1 MSYQRLRMSP
11 LVGLGA
17 GAGTISVTD
26 RVIWAAARP
35 LHVLMA
41 APSVLFIAALTVML
55 FRPPDLQFYSLDRV
69 ALGALIFVVIL
80 RTFVSQQSPW
90 IPGPVTLPMLGL
102 VVLAFSS
109 ALTEPYEAQNWSLFA
124 AKWLV
129 PLVLYQLGGL
139 ALQGRKSCRMFET
152 FSIVIL
158 AYLSLTAIFFLIDA
172 RSLIFPRYILDEN
185 IGIHADRARGPFLQ
199 AVANGVT
206 LNLLGLIAL
215 DSFRRK
221 RLRGLLALLFAAALP
236 VAILATKTRAVW
248 ASFAGSLFVV
258 PFICPSPRVKRGCL
272 SILGA
277 SFVCIT
283 TFLVFGDTHTSLS
296 DRLQERGPVEFRMG
310 MYLAGWEM
318 FLDKPVIGWS
328 ANRIQPELARRIND
342 FHPPYFLF
350 HNTYLEIAVK
360 HGLLGLGLYV
370 WMFVDLFRLG
380 GRRRRFMPSRDGNFL
395 DTEFRR
401 LWPVLVIVYLVNAS
415 FVVMS
420 YQFVNGLLF
429 TIAGMLASQNR
440 RASSNQTHR
449 NALGS
454 RSTNSQTSC

>member
-1 MSYQRLRMSP
+1 MNYQRSYSFQ
-11 LVGLGA
+11 LVRLEA
-17 GAGTISVTD
+17 GVTPAIG
-26 RVIWAAARP
+26 RAILATARP
-35 LHVLMA
+35 LQALLA
-41 APSVLFIAALTVML
+41 APSAVFITALAITL

-69 ALGALIFVVIL
+69 ALVGLIFVVLL
-80 RTFVSQQSPW
+80 RTFLVQQSLW
-90 IPGPVTLPMLGL
+90 IPGPVTLPMFGMVL
-102 VVLAFSS
+102 LAFSS
-109 ALTEPYEAQNWSLFA
+109 VLTESYEAQNWSLFA

-129 PLVLYQLGGL
+129 PLVLYQLAGL
-139 ALQGRKSCRMFET
+139 AFQNARSIRRFET

-172 RSLIFPRYILDEN
+172 RSLIFPRYILDES

-199 AVANGVT
+199 AVANGVS

-215 DSFRRK
+215 DSFRRQ

-258 PFICPSPRVKRGCL
+258 PFICSSARVKRACAC
-272 SILGA
+272 ILGA
-277 SFVCIT
+277 SAVCIT
-283 TFLVFGDTHTSLS
+283 TFLIFGDTHTSLS

-310 MYLAGWEM
+310 MYVAGWEM

-328 ANRIQPELARRIND
+328 ASRIQPELARRISD

-350 HNTYLEIAVK
+350 HNTYLEIEVK
-360 HGLLGLGLYV
+360 HGLLGLAMYV
-370 WMFVDLFRLG
+370 WVIVDLFRLG
-380 GRRRRFMPSRDGNFL
+380 GRRRRFAPTPDGTFL
-395 DTEFRR
+395 DAEFRS
-401 LWPVLVIVYLVNAS
+401 LWPVLVVVYLVNAS

-440 RASSNQTHR
+440 RARLNQTC
-449 NALGS
+449 LE
-454 RSTNSQTSC
+454 

>member
-1 MSYQRLRMSP
+1 MSYQRLNMSP
-11 LVGLGA
+11 SVRLAA
-17 GAGTISVTD
+17 GAGTKSATELA
-26 RVIWAAARP
+26 IWAMARP

-41 APSVLFIAALTVML
+41 APSVLFIGALTVML
-55 FRPPDLQFYSLDRV
+55 FRPPDLQFYALDRV
-69 ALGALIFVVIL
+69 ALGALTFVLIL

-102 VVLAFSS
+102 MLLALSS
-109 ALTEPYEAQNWSLFA
+109 VATESYEAQNWSLFA

-129 PLVLYQLGGL
+129 PLVLYQLAGL
-139 ALQGRKSCRMFET
+139 AFQDAKSVRMFEL
-152 FSIVIL
+152 FSLVIL
-158 AYLSLTAIFFLIDA
+158 AYLSITAISFLIDA
-172 RSLIFPRYILDEN
+172 RCLIFPRYILDESL
-185 IGIHADRARGPFLQ
+185 GIHADRARGPFLQ

-206 LNLLGLIAL
+206 LNLLGLIAM

-248 ASFAGSLFVV
+248 ASFAGSLLVV
-258 PFICPSPRVKRGCL
+258 PFVCPSARVKRACL
-272 SILGA
+272 CI
-277 SFVCIT
+277 FVAIGMCIT
-283 TFLVFGDTHTSLS
+283 TFLVFGDTHASLS

-328 ANRIQPELARRIND
+328 AKRIQPELARRIND

-360 HGLLGLGLYV
+360 HGLLGLVLYV
-370 WMFVDLFRLG
+370 WVFVDLFRLG
-380 GRRRRFMPSRDGNFL
+380 GRCHRFVPSRDGNFL

-440 RASSNQTHR
+440 RASSNQTH
-449 NALGS
+449 LE
-454 RSTNSQTSC
+454 

>member
-1 MSYQRLRMSP
+1 MSYQRLNLSP
-11 LVGLGA
+11 FVRLGS
-17 GAGTISVTD
+17 GARTRSATAIA
-26 RVIWAAARP
+26 IWAVARP

-55 FRPPDLQFYSLDRV
+55 FRPPDLQFYALDRV
-69 ALGALIFVVIL
+69 ALGALTFVVIL

-102 VVLAFSS
+102 VLLALSS
-109 ALTEPYEAQNWSLFA
+109 VLTEPYTAQNWSLFA
-124 AKWLV
+124 AKWVV
-129 PLVLYQLGGL
+129 PLVLYQLAGL
-139 ALQGRKSCRMFET
+139 AFQGQKSCRMFET
-152 FSIVIL
+152 FSLVVL

-185 IGIHADRARGPFLQ
+185 LGIHADRARGPFLQ

-206 LNLLGLIAL
+206 MNLLGLIAL

-221 RLRGLLALLFAAALP
+221 RLRGMLALLFAAALP

-248 ASFAGSLFVV
+248 ASFAGSLLIV
-258 PFICPSPRVKRGCL
+258 PFACSSARVKRACWC
-272 SILGA
+272 ILGA
-277 SFVCIT
+277 SGICIT
-283 TFLVFGDTHTSLS
+283 TFLLFGDTNTSLS

-310 MYLAGWEM
+310 MYVAGWEM
-318 FLDKPVIGWS
+318 FLDKPIVGWS
-328 ANRIQPELARRIND
+328 ANSIQPELAHRISD

-360 HGLLGLGLYV
+360 HGLLGLVLYIWV
-370 WMFVDLFRLG
+370 FVDLLRLG
-380 GRRRRFMPSRDGNFL
+380 GRCRRFMPSSDGNFL

-401 LWPVLVIVYLVNAS
+401 LWPLLVIVYLVNAS

-440 RASSNQTHR
+440 RASSNQIH
-449 NALGS
+449 LE
-454 RSTNSQTSC
+454 

>member
-1 MSYQRLRMSP
+1 MSYQRLSMSP
-11 LVGLGA
+11 FVRLGA
-17 GAGTISVTD
+17 VAGTRSATD
-26 RVIWAAARP
+26 LAIWAVARP
-35 LHVLMA
+35 LQVLMA
-41 APSVLFIAALTVML
+41 APSVLFIAALTIML

-69 ALGALIFVVIL
+69 ALCGLIFVTFL
-80 RTFVSQQSPW
+80 RTFVEHQSSW

-102 VVLAFSS
+102 VLLALSGL
-109 ALTEPYEAQNWSLFA
+109 ATETYEAQNWSLFA

-129 PLVLYQLGGL
+129 PYILYQLAGL
-139 ALQGRKSCRMFET
+139 AFQDTKSVSMFEI
-152 FSIVIL
+152 FSLVVL

-172 RSLIFPRYILDEN
+172 RSLIFPRYILDESL
-185 IGIHADRARGPFLQ
+185 GIHADRARGPFLQ

-248 ASFAGSLFVV
+248 ASFAGSLVVV
-258 PFICPSPRVKRGCL
+258 PILCSSSRVKRACL
-272 SILGA
+272 SILAA
-277 SFVCIT
+277 SGICIT
-283 TFLVFGDTHTSLS
+283 TFLVFGDTNTSLS

-310 MYLAGWEM
+310 MYAAGWEM
-318 FLDKPVIGWS
+318 FLDKPIVGWS
-328 ANRIQPELARRIND
+328 ANSIQPELARRISD

-370 WMFVDLFRLG
+370 WLIVDLFRLG
-380 GRRRRFMPSRDGNFL
+380 GRRRKFVPAADGSFL

-401 LWPVLVIVYLVNAS
+401 LWPLLVIVYLFNAS
-415 FVVMS
+415 FVVMG

-440 RASSNQTHR
+440 LARSNQAH
-449 NALGS
+449 LE
-454 RSTNSQTSC
+454 